1 MHIQQ
6 IESKIHEIRGQKVM
20 LDYDLAELYEV
31 ETRALNQAVKR
42 NIDIFP
48 SDFMFQLTENEWKR
62 MSSQIVMTSLNKRP
76 KTALPYAFTE
86 HGVTMLANVLKS
98 KKARLTSIAIVR
110 AFITLK
116 KFISNY
122 NEISETLKEL
132 ENKYNQQ
139 FKDVYEAINY
149 LLNKE
154 KQEIS
159 QKERKRIGYKQV
171 SNYLDQK
178 LKSKFTK
185 SETHKLS
192 IL

>member
-48 SDFMFQLTENEWKR
+48 SAFMFQLTENEWER

-159 QKERKRIGYKQV
+159 QKERKRIGYK
-171 SNYLDQK
+171 
-178 LKSKFTK
+178 
-185 SETHKLS
+185 
-192 IL
+192 